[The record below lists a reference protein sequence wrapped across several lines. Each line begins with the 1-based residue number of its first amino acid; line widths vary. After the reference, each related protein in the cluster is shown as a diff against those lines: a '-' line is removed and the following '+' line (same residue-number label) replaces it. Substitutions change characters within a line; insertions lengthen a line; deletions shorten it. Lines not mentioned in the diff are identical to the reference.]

1 MSAHPDRADSGQR
14 GMALVLTLLVVV
26 LLVAAVLE
34 FDRSTR
40 TALKAAGNFR
50 DGMKAFHLAASG
62 IAAAQ
67 AVLKDDLTRTGN
79 VDNLAELWAT
89 PFPPYP
95 VGDGTVAVAIQDE
108 GGKINVNALVKA
120 DGDRF
125 ASEPVWQ
132 VERLKR
138 LFRLKE
144 VDPNLVDAIV
154 DWLDRDDIPEPQ
166 GAETAYYQG
175 LDRPYR
181 SRNGHIE
188 TLAELHLIKGITDDI
203 YRAITPYLTVY
214 WNGPQGGES
223 RINVNTADPL
233 VLESLAVREGAEVK
247 FLLDAAQVEQLV
259 AARPFKT
266 ILNEVDKVPGLS
278 KDVVSKLNPQLDV
291 KSQFFS
297 IYAEGEANGVKKG
310 VIAVADRVIGDP
322 VLTYWRLAD

>member
-1 MSAHPDRADSGQR
+1 MSGCPDKIGCGQR

-26 LLVAAVLE
+26 LLVTAVLE

-40 TALKAAGNFR
+40 TTLKAAGNFR
-50 DGMKAFHLAASG
+50 DGMKAFHLATSG

-67 AVLKDDLTRTGN
+67 AVLRDDLAKTGN
-79 VDNLAELWAT
+79 VDNLTELWAT

-95 VGDGTVAVAIQDE
+95 VGDGTVSVAIQDE
-108 GGKINVNALVKA
+108 GGKININTLVKP

-125 ASEPVWQ
+125 LSEPVWQ
-132 VERLKR
+132 VERLKQ

-144 VDPNLVDAIV
+144 LDPNLVDAIV
-154 DWLDRDDIPEPQ
+154 DWLDRDDIPEPH
-166 GAETAYYQG
+166 GAETGYYQS

-181 SRNGHIE
+181 SRNGHME
-188 TLAELHLIKGITDDI
+188 TLAELHQIKGITDDV
-203 YRAITPYLTVY
+203 YRAIAPYLTVY

-233 VLESLAVREGAEVK
+233 VLESLAVREGPEVK
-247 FLLDAAQVEQLV
+247 FLLDAAQAEQIV

-310 VIAVADRVIGDP
+310 VIAVADRATGDST
-322 VLTYWRLAD
+322 LRYWRLAD